1 MFVMENK
8 VKNVLIL
15 ASVIA
20 LSTPFATAA
29 DLGQTKYKIVSEK
42 ASINHKTAVNTDEDG
57 DTIFTKPQFIPQ
69 YEPYMP
75 KVPEIKKN
83 NDTTTADKTVI
94 PTLSIS
100 KELKAKYSKITKSNK
115 LIEACEFL
123 KGTAGDFSYRSIL
136 GQNKTSQPII
146 IEFANFSKDKEISSK
161 DAISSFVGK
170 RYKIRIN
177 DKFISSPAAAIAP
190 ILAREALVNKN
201 KTEED
206 LLDAQQLQVA
216 VWAQIVKKNPYL
228 NNSQNILVKMQN
240 SLLNDT
246 DVSDYGAFLEPA
258 DSPKNMK
265 TSPTSIK
272 SKMKSDT
279 PPPKPTR
286 AFGKAPKG
294 NALQKDFDENDKAQS
309 QKVQSEILS
318 FNENELRE
326 RYKKVTSENR
336 IMEALELLK
345 DTRGGVFSHN
355 AILGNNPTHKPIEVQ
370 FKDLA
375 ELNPKYAS
383 FDALGWR
390 KGIKGKRSD
399 KLTIYINQKH
409 FDAPAGA
416 IAALLSHEALHQD
429 EFDSLNEETYAWTM
443 EAFVWTQICDKQP
456 HLEEITHPLV
466 TRENILKKL
475 LEKGEYTNKYIK
487 KSVFSNPSYSTLPV
501 RSPGFEDE
509 I

>member
-8 VKNVLIL
+8 VKKTLIL
-15 ASVIA
+15 AIVIA
-20 LSTPFATAA
+20 LSTTFATASEF
-29 DLGQTKYKIVSEK
+29 GQSKYQLTTEK
-42 ASINHKTAVNTDEDG
+42 ASINQKTAVNADEDG

-75 KVPEIKKN
+75 QVPEIKKGN
-83 NDTTTADKTVI
+83 GTTTADKTVI
-94 PTLSIS
+94 PTLNIS
-100 KELKAKYSKITKSNK
+100 KELKAKYAKITKSNK

-123 KGTAGDFSYRSIL
+123 KGTAGDFSYRSIF
-136 GQNKTSQPII
+136 GQNRTSQPII
-146 IEFANFSKDKEISSK
+146 IEFANFSKDKEISNK

-170 RYKIRIN
+170 KYKIRIN
-177 DKFISSPAAAIAP
+177 DKFISAPAAAIAP

-206 LLDAQQLQVA
+206 LLDAEQLQVA
-216 VWAQIVKKNPYL
+216 VWSQIVKKNPYL
-228 NNSQNILVKMQN
+228 KNSQNILVKMQN
-240 SLLNDT
+240 SLLDNT
-246 DVSDYGAFLEPA
+246 DISDYGAFLEPA
-258 DSPKNMK
+258 ESPQNMK
-265 TSPTSIK
+265 S
-272 SKMKSDT
+272 SKPNKPKTKSDN
-279 PPPKPTR
+279 PKPSR

-318 FNENELRE
+318 FNEQELRE
-326 RYKKVTSENR
+326 RYKKVTSETR

-370 FKDLA
+370 FKDLS

-390 KGIKGKRSD
+390 KGVKGKRSD

-416 IAALLSHEALHQD
+416 IAALLAHEALHQD

-456 HLEEITHPLV
+456 QLEEITHPLV

>member
-1 MFVMENK
+1 MEK
-8 VKNVLIL
+8 QVKKILIS
-15 ASVIA
+15 AIVIA
-20 LSTPFATAA
+20 FSTSFAVASDIA
-29 DLGQTKYKIVSEK
+29 NSKYQFVTDKISV
-42 ASINHKTAVNTDEDG
+42 NQKTAVNTDENG

-75 KVPEIKKN
+75 QVPEIKRSKG
-83 NDTTTADKTVI
+83 TTTVDKTLI
-94 PTLSIS
+94 PSASIS
-100 KELKAKYSKITKSNK
+100 KELKTKYAKVTKSEK

-123 KGTAGDFSYRSIL
+123 KGTAGDFSYRSIF
-136 GQNKTSQPII
+136 GQNKTSRPII
-146 IEFANFSKDKEISSK
+146 IEFANFSNDKTLSNK
-161 DAISSFVGK
+161 DAIGSFVGK
-170 RYKIRIN
+170 KYKIKIN
-177 DKFISSPAAAIAP
+177 DKFISSPAAALAP
-190 ILAREALVNKN
+190 IIAREALVDRE
-201 KTEED
+201 KTEDD
-206 LLDAQQLQVA
+206 LIEAEQLQVA
-216 VWAQIVKKNPYL
+216 IWSQILKKNPYL
-228 NNSQNILVKMQN
+228 KNSQNILVKMQN
-240 SLLNDT
+240 SLLDNT
-246 DVSDYGAFLEPA
+246 DVSDYSAFLE
-258 DSPKNMK
+258 
-265 TSPTSIK
+265 TSQIPQSQQKSARNVKK
-272 SKMKSDT
+272 SKQSVSENV
-279 PPPKPTR
+279 KPVR

-294 NALQKDFDENDKAQS
+294 NPLQADFDENSKLQS

-318 FNENELRE
+318 FNEEELRE
-326 RYKKVTSENR
+326 RYKKVTSETR

-345 DTRGGVFSHN
+345 ETRGGVFSHN

-370 FKDLA
+370 FKDLT
-375 ELNPKYAS
+375 ELSPKYAS

-390 KGIKGKRSD
+390 KGVKGKRSD

-416 IAALLSHEALHQD
+416 IAALLAHEALHQD

-487 KSVFSNPSYSTLPV
+487 KSVFSNPSYSNLPV
-501 RSPGFEDE
+501 RSPGFEGE

>member
-8 VKNVLIL
+8 VKKLLIS
-15 ASVIA
+15 AIVIA
-20 LSTPFATAA
+20 LTNSFATA
-29 DLGQTKYKIVSEK
+29 GESNKYQITTEK
-42 ASINHKTAVNTDEDG
+42 ASVVQRTAVNADEDG

-75 KVPEIKKN
+75 HVPEIKKN
-83 NDTTTADKTVI
+83 EMTTADKMVI
-94 PTLSIS
+94 PAVNIS
-100 KELKAKYSKITKSNK
+100 KELKEKYAKITKSEK

-136 GQNKTSQPII
+136 GQNKTSRPII
-146 IEFANFSKDKEISSK
+146 IEFANFSRDKSISNK
-161 DAISSFVGK
+161 DAISSFVGN

-177 DKFISSPAAAIAP
+177 DKFISSPSAAIAP
-190 ILAREALVNKN
+190 ILAREALVNKD
-201 KTEED
+201 KDED
-206 LLDAQQLQVA
+206 DLIEAEQLQVA
-216 VWAQIVKKNPYL
+216 VWSQILKKNPYL
-228 NNSQNILVKMQN
+228 NESQNILVKMQN
-240 SLLNDT
+240 SLLDVT
-246 DVSDYGAFLEPA
+246 DVSDYSSFLETTEA
-258 DSPKNMK
+258 PKSQQK
-265 TSPTSIK
+265 TQINK
-272 SKMKSDT
+272 STKDKT

-286 AFGKAPKG
+286 AFGKAPQG
-294 NALQKDFDENDKAQS
+294 TPLQTDFDENEKLQS
-309 QKVQSEILS
+309 QRVESEILA
-318 FNENELRE
+318 FDEEELKA
-326 RYKKVTSENR
+326 RYKKVTTETR

-345 DTRGGVFSHN
+345 ESRGGVFSHT
-355 AILGNNPTHKPIEVQ
+355 AIMGSNPTLKPIEVQ
-370 FKDLA
+370 FKDLSQIS
-375 ELNPKYAS
+375 PKYAS

-390 KGIKGKRSD
+390 KGVKGKRSD
-399 KLTIYINQKH
+399 KLSIYINQKH

-416 IAALLSHEALHQD
+416 IAALLAHEALHQD

-443 EAFVWTQICDKQP
+443 EAFVWTQMCDKYP
-456 HLEEITHPLV
+456 NLEEVTHPLV

>member
-8 VKNVLIL
+8 VKKTLIL
-15 ASVIA
+15 AIVIA
-20 LSTPFATAA
+20 FSASFATAA
-29 DLGQTKYKIVSEK
+29 DFGQSKYQLTTEK
-42 ASINHKTAVNTDEDG
+42 ASINQKTAVNADEDG

-75 KVPEIKKN
+75 HVPEVKKGN
-83 NDTTTADKTVI
+83 GTTTVDKTVI
-94 PTLSIS
+94 PTMNIS
-100 KELKAKYSKITKSNK
+100 KELKAKYAKVTKSNK

-146 IEFANFSKDKEISSK
+146 IEFSNFSKDKEISNK

-170 RYKIRIN
+170 KYKIRIN
-177 DKFISSPAAAIAP
+177 DKFISAPAAAIAP

-206 LLDAQQLQVA
+206 LLDAEQLQVA
-216 VWAQIVKKNPYL
+216 VWSQIVKKNPYL
-228 NNSQNILVKMQN
+228 QNSQNVLVKMQN
-240 SLLNDT
+240 SLLDSM
-246 DVSDYGAFLEPA
+246 DISDYGAFLEPA
-258 DSPKNMK
+258 ESPPNQK
-265 TSPTSIK
+265 TSKPVK
-272 SKMKSDT
+272 QKAKSDN

-318 FNENELRE
+318 FNEDELRN
-326 RYKKVTSENR
+326 RYKKVTSETR

-370 FKDLA
+370 FKDLS

-390 KGIKGKRSD
+390 KGVKGKRSD

-416 IAALLSHEALHQD
+416 IAALLAHEALHQD

-456 HLEEITHPLV
+456 QLEEITHPLV